1 MYEQLLNQAHSGID
15 NFPHS
20 PNLELGLGIKH
31 IRLRMGLTQSELAQ
45 AAKIKPAALKTLE
58 NGYAKFT
65 TMGNL
70 EAISEALKMSP
81 GEVLLESREHF
92 AGNFFV
98 LKMTSAVAQSA
109 EQKKHGQR
117 QKKHREELWY
127 KRKPIIFEHCQI
139 DVASPPLKK
148 EFSFL
153 LLDIPPGR
161 SLRNLRLKNPAQVA
175 GFIRHGTVNIHYNEK
190 NHSLCANQGFSLRGD
205 KLHHYE
211 NTDKD
216 NPARLCLAF
225 SNQYTEQTVKIT
237 GAKHQ
242 DGLSIG
248 RAISS
253 IRKIY
258 SPSKEHS
265 LSIAEL
271 SRLTGIDSQSLT
283 YMEKTTKRSQVAY
296 WDKVEIIAQSLKM
309 SFSRFLDLAAGKD
322 DGYFKLITAHDR
334 ALIDYQHYLGVR
346 IKSAL
351 FPDTKNQVHILEMY
365 MEPKSGIR
373 KSLWKRQDDAKFAVY
388 VDDGELLVEVGK
400 NRKVNLQQGDSVFF
414 DGSMGYMFT
423 NSGSKP
429 AKLIMASCP
438 PIVF

>member
-1 MYEQLLNQAHSGID
+1 MYEQILDRAHSGIT
-15 NFPHS
+15 NFPDS
-20 PNLELGLGIKH
+20 PSLELGLGIKH
-31 IRLRMGLTQSELAQ
+31 IRLRMGLTQSELAH

-70 EAISEALKMSP
+70 EAISEALKLSP

-92 AGNFFV
+92 PGNFFV
-98 LKMTSAVAQSA
+98 LKMTSSETAQ
-109 EQKKHGQR
+109 QQR

-127 KRKPIIFEHCQI
+127 KRKPIVFEHCQI

-148 EFSFL
+148 DFSFL

-161 SLRNLRLKNPAQVA
+161 SLKNLRLKNPAQVV

-225 SNQYTEQTVKIT
+225 SNQDTEQTAKIIGT
-237 GAKHQ
+237 KHQ

-258 SPSKEHS
+258 SPSKERS

-271 SRLTGIDSQSLT
+271 SRLTSIDSQSLT

-296 WDKVEIIAQSLKM
+296 WDKVETITQSLKM
-309 SFSRFLDLAAGKD
+309 PFSRFLDLAAGKD
-322 DGYFKLITAHDR
+322 DGYLKLVTAHDR

-351 FPDTKNQVHILEMY
+351 FPDTKNQVHISEMY

-373 KSLWKRQDDAKFAVY
+373 KSLWKRQDGAKLVIY

-400 NRKVNLQQGDSVFF
+400 NRKVSLQQGDSVFF
-414 DGSMGYMFT
+414 DGSLGYIFT

-438 PIVF
+438 PIIF